1 VRSLYEAAGEQNAAT
16 IRFEVQLSAQPMPL
30 DADPELLHRALSNL
44 VLNAMDAMP
53 GADAYSQCST
63 KR

>member
-1 VRSLYEAAGEQNAAT
+1 
-16 IRFEVQLSAQPMPL
+16 MPL

-53 GADAYSQCST
+53 DGGTLTLSAQPSGERS
-63 KR
+63 